1 MTQSRCISDRAAQK
15 GNGASPPGGYHGQYL
30 HVDVTTGQHRTGALD
45 EPILRRFLGGCGLG
59 THLLLRHRG
68 YASAPLGPAAPLVF
82 AFSPLVGS
90 PVTTTAKFSVV
101 SRSPLTERINDALS
115 SSGFAL
121 AGKRTG
127 FDAIVITGRAAEPSV
142 LVIDDGQV
150 RVEPAGDAWGQSTSA
165 AEKLLKERL
174 ASDFQIATIGPAGEM
189 QVRFAT
195 ISHDGRHAGR
205 GGSGA
210 VLGAKNLKA
219 IAVRGRRTCRW
230 ANSERLLELA
240 GELSKRSLGPATA
253 KYRELGTVSNLL
265 LFNRLHTLPTRNFQA
280 ASFSGAAALAPENF
294 APQDTRVRDHC
305 AGCTIGCEHIFSLP
319 EDRNGDA
326 PPVRLEYESLFALG
340 PLCGIDRPQAVLQ
353 AARLCDE
360 LGLDTISAGGT
371 IAFAMEC
378 VERGL
383 LDAPWLRFG
392 QPAALDRALHE
403 IARREGSGEL
413 LAEGSRRLA
422 AQIGPPATG
431 LAPHVKGLELPGYEP
446 RTMQTLAL
454 GLAVAARGADHNR
467 SGAYEAD
474 FSAGADRQRLSPQ
487 SAAAAIASED
497 RAAVMDSLIICKFLR
512 GVFNDFYGE
521 AAELLAAVTGWDVSA
536 DELRA
541 AARRIICARKLFNI
555 RAGWQPSEDTLPARF
570 FDDPLAEDATARLSR
585 EALAAAV
592 AEYYRLR
599 GWDESGGIP
608 AEQLAVLQ
616 LEVPRDAT
624 AGR

>member
-1 MTQSRCISDRAAQK
+1 
-15 GNGASPPGGYHGQYL
+15 
-30 HVDVTTGQHRTGALD
+30 
-45 EPILRRFLGGCGLG
+45 
-59 THLLLRHRG
+59 
-68 YASAPLGPAAPLVF
+68 
-82 AFSPLVGS
+82 
-90 PVTTTAKFSVV
+90 
-101 SRSPLTERINDALS
+101 
-115 SSGFAL
+115 
-121 AGKRTG
+121 
-127 FDAIVITGRAAEPSV
+127 
-142 LVIDDGQV
+142 
-150 RVEPAGDAWGQSTSA
+150 
-165 AEKLLKERL
+165 
-174 ASDFQIATIGPAGEM
+174 
-189 QVRFAT
+189 
-195 ISHDGRHAGR
+195 
-205 GGSGA
+205 
-210 VLGAKNLKA
+210 
-219 IAVRGRRTCRW
+219 
-230 ANSERLLELA
+230 
-240 GELSKRSLGPATA
+240 
-253 KYRELGTVSNLL
+253 
-265 LFNRLHTLPTRNFQA
+265 
-280 ASFSGAAALAPENF
+280 
-294 APQDTRVRDHC
+294 
-305 AGCTIGCEHIFSLP
+305 
-319 EDRNGDA
+319 
-326 PPVRLEYESLFALG
+326 
-340 PLCGIDRPQAVLQ
+340 
-353 AARLCDE
+353 
-360 LGLDTISAGGT
+360 
-371 IAFAMEC
+371 
-378 VERGL
+378 
-383 LDAPWLRFG
+383 
-392 QPAALDRALHE
+392 
-403 IARREGSGEL
+403 
-413 LAEGSRRLA
+413 
-422 AQIGPPATG
+422 
-431 LAPHVKGLELPGYEP
+431 VKGLELPGYEP